1 MFVSQIFDEIAEILG
16 TTDRPKI
23 FRKLTQAVQTLM
35 ESGHWFHSTAEVD
48 ICTGWDGV
56 TITLPRGIEV
66 PLAVNVDGSPVY
78 FRNRLFQYH
87 VNKGGKYNTVE
98 WAWDDRGFQATMM
111 EIVQPSQLI
120 AVAETDNDVGKM
132 LRVIGVDSN
141 NRPLRSQTKEG
152 EGVDGLLIPIHSQSD
167 FQYGTI
173 TPDGATVRTRD
184 ASVNPIT
191 KFKSQTPHTLDSGQG
206 MAVTPITGTLPV
218 PLSNG
223 QIYYI
228 GVIDAFTIQ
237 LFNDQLNALAGEYP
251 VELQSI
257 IGAGDIRLLEQRAS
271 QVVTALR
278 FLTPPSVAIDS
289 ANQITFPTQLLP
301 APLKSGQTYFA
312 NLIDP
317 NNLQIYKSIQDATNS
332 TNEVYTTGSTATINV
347 DIRKPIAPQTK
358 LTFNLPHYFATGDQV
373 QATTNGGVL
382 PQPLITGNSYY
393 VRVLDPL
400 TVTLHPSATDAFADT
415 NSINMVTSGSGTNAL
430 VKLIPASVAI
440 GTQNNILAEGLNLPA
455 ASGSGATAVGVPSGI
470 VTSLNITEA
479 GTGYSTAPTV
489 TISDVG
495 GSGYKTNLVGVEAIG
510 TFTQQAQFSAEVT
523 DGRITA
529 ITVIDQGE
537 GYSPAT
543 TIRITDTSGQNTG
556 RGAIATINGFSPL
569 GGILGLTLQP
579 VGSGASA
586 TASINSQ
593 TNVVNGLILNSPGN
607 GYVVNPLIT
616 IARSDT
622 GTAEAKAII
631 NTTSPGTVASIIMT
645 AQGSGYTVAPTVS
658 LVGGGGSGA
667 TATANISGG
676 QVASITVNNGGT
688 GYTSAPIVVINGGG
702 GSGPTLKTVGARGSS
717 QITTSFLE
725 QINVVNPGTGYLNA
739 PAVTISG
746 GGGSGATATA
756 VVQNGEVT
764 AINVIA
770 KGTGYSSP
778 PAITLTASTG
788 VFVSFTTTGTF
799 PNPLI
804 QGASYRAE
812 EPFSPSSFT
821 AVNVDYT
828 PVNITS
834 VGTGQF
840 YVLLSRPFGVG
851 WTNKFA
857 ADFSG
862 LPVAP
867 VGVYFGTDFQLPVTS
882 PAIDNGVTEFWMNI
896 DPNRRLA
903 RIYTDLNNASA
914 GGTAGQIQVQSFGTG
929 QSYYAIRTPM
939 QPLPYGDRIEP
950 SSVQYIQEDE
960 VVRFS
965 SSGTLPSP
973 ITAGTDYTIR
983 VVGNAVQVYLNG
995 VLVPITTPGVG
1006 QLSLDFDRL
1015 FNVEPSTE
1023 IVAKSALYETGQ
1035 SLTARPKFGDTLP
1048 FPLVEGVDY
1057 FVRKTSANTFEL
1069 YDTKFNALNDPSVV
1083 GRISYLTTGS
1093 KVNSEFT
1100 VDAIENPIFVK
1111 SVAHVEKP
1119 ITDGY
1124 VSLYAFDFGRSND
1137 MTLIGQY
1144 HPTEVNPK
1152 YRRIRIGKKCAWARV
1167 IYRIQAPTF
1176 SSIYDYIPIE
1186 QERAIIAAVHAVDL
1200 EDKDF
1205 ADQATR
1211 YWGIALNYLRNQQE
1225 SMDGHAMTPPQINN
1239 ITYGD
1244 GTDPVMM

>member
-16 TTDRPKI
+16 TTDQPKI

-35 ESGHWFHSTAEVD
+35 ESGHWFHSTAEID
-48 ICTGWDGV
+48 ICTGWDGLTV
-56 TITLPRGIEV
+56 TLPRGIEV
-66 PLAVNVDGSPVY
+66 PLAVNVDGSPIY

-87 VNKGGKYNTVE
+87 VNKGGKYNPVE

-120 AVAETDNDVGKM
+120 AVAESDNDVGKE
-132 LRVIGVDSN
+132 LRIIGTDSN
-141 NRPLRSQTKEG
+141 NRIIRSQTEDG
-152 EGVDGLLIPIHSQSD
+152 HGVDGLLIPIHSISD

-173 TPDGATVRTRD
+173 QPDGLTVRTRD
-184 ASVNPIT
+184 AGISPIT
-191 KFKSQTPHTLDSGQG
+191 KFKTAVPHTLDSGQP

-228 GVIDAFTIQ
+228 GVIDALTIQ
-237 LFNDQLNALAGEYP
+237 LYNDQLNAVAGEYP
-251 VELQSI
+251 IELQSI
-257 IGAGDIRLLEQRAS
+257 VGSGNIQLLDKRAS
-271 QVVTALR
+271 AVVTALR
-278 FLTPPSVAIDS
+278 FLTAPDVAIDS
-289 ANQITFPTQLLP
+289 ANQITFPPQLLP
-301 APLKSGQTYFA
+301 APLKTGVTYFA

-317 NNLQIYKSIQDATNS
+317 LNLQIFNSIQDATNA
-332 TNEVYTTGSTATINV
+332 TNEINTTGSTATINV

-382 PQPLITGNSYY
+382 PQPLISGNSYY

-415 NSINMVTSGSGTNAL
+415 NSVNMVTAGSGTNAL

-470 VTSLNITEA
+470 VTSLNIDDQ
-479 GTGYSTAPTV
+479 GTGYTTAPTV
-489 TISDVG
+489 TISDIG
-495 GSGYKTNLVGVEAIG
+495 GGGYRTNQVTVTAIG
-510 TFTQQAQFSAEVT
+510 TNTQPAIFSTEVT
-523 DGRITA
+523 DGTITA
-529 ITVIDQGE
+529 INVVDGGE

-543 TIRITDTSGQNTG
+543 TIRITDSSGTNQG
-556 RGAIATINGFSPL
+556 RGAVGTITGFGPL
-569 GGILGLTLQP
+569 GEILGISLNP

-586 TASINSQ
+586 TASINNV
-593 TNVVNGLILNSPGN
+593 TNVVNGLVLNSPGE
-607 GYVVNPLIT
+607 GYVVPPRIN
-616 IARSDT
+616 IARSDINVAT
-622 GTAEAKAII
+622 GKALIDTGLGKVTSVII
-631 NTTSPGTVASIIMT
+631 TS
-645 AQGSGYTVAPTVS
+645 QGSGYTVAPTVKFI
-658 LVGGGGSGA
+658 GGGGSGA
-667 TATANISGG
+667 AGTATLTGSQVLSVTITNQGSGYTSSPIVVFDG
-676 QVASITVNNGGT
+676 GGGT
-688 GYTSAPIVVINGGG
+688 GPNTKYT
-702 GSGPTLKTVGARGSS
+702 GARGSS
-717 QITTSFLE
+717 TITTSFLE
-725 QINVVNPGTGYLNA
+725 LINVVNPGTGYINA

-756 VVQNGEVT
+756 VVQGGQVT
-764 AINVIA
+764 AINVIT
-770 KGTGYSSP
+770 KGTGYSAAP
-778 PAITLTASTG
+778 TITLTASTG

-812 EPFSPSSFT
+812 EPFSPTSFT

-851 WTNKFA
+851 WTNKWA

-867 VGVYFGTDFQLPVTS
+867 VEVYFGTDFQLPVTT
-882 PAIDNGVTEFWMNI
+882 PPIDNGVTAFWMNI
-896 DPNRRLA
+896 DANRRLA
-903 RIYTDLNNASA
+903 RIYNNQTNANA
-914 GGTAGQIQVQSFGTG
+914 GTTTGQIQVLSFGTG

-939 QPLPYGDRIEP
+939 QSLPYGNRIEP
-950 SSVQYIQEDE
+950 SSIQYIQENE
-960 VVRFS
+960 VVEFS

-973 ITAGTDYTIR
+973 LLAGTEYTVK
-983 VVGNAVQVYLNG
+983 VVGDDVQVYLGG
-995 VLVPITTPGVG
+995 VLVPIATPGVG
-1006 QLSLDFDRL
+1006 QLSMDIRRTVTVD
-1015 FNVEPSTE
+1015 PSTR
-1023 IVAKSALYETGQ
+1023 INAVSSLYETGQ
-1035 SLTARPKFGDTLP
+1035 ALTVRPKDNDSLP
-1048 FPLVEGVDY
+1048 VPLVTGTSY
-1057 FVRKTSANTFEL
+1057 YVRKISSDSFEL
-1069 YDTKFNALNDPSVV
+1069 YATKAQALNLASTA
-1083 GRISYLTTGS
+1083 GRISYLTTGN
-1093 KVNSEFT
+1093 KVSSTF
-1100 VDAIENPIFVK
+1100 VIDAVENPIFVK
-1111 SVAHVEKP
+1111 SIEHIEKP
-1119 ITDGY
+1119 ITDGF
-1124 VSLYAFDFGRSND
+1124 VSLYAYDYGRAND

-1144 HPTEVNPK
+1144 HPSEVNPK
-1152 YRRIRIGKKCAWARV
+1152 YRRIRIGKKCAWARI
-1167 IYRIQAPTF
+1167 IYRIQAPNIT
-1176 SSIYDYIPIE
+1176 SIYDYIPIE
-1186 QERAIIAAVHAVDL
+1186 QERALIAAVHAVDL

-1211 YWGIALNYLRNQQE
+1211 YWGIAVNYLRNQQE